1 MKFLSYALLL
11 GLAYIPFSFAE
22 TSVNDVNNEIHANEK
37 GALSKCTDLLP
48 KGHSYTIS
56 VVGKSDKET
65 ANVDGKFKGR
75 FDVSDETEKPL
86 DKKRSEEVK
95 PFIQC
100 VKNTVL

>member
-1 MKFLSYALLL
+1 M
-11 GLAYIPFSFAE
+11 
-22 TSVNDVNNEIHANEK
+22 
-37 GALSKCTDLLP
+37 SKCTDLLP